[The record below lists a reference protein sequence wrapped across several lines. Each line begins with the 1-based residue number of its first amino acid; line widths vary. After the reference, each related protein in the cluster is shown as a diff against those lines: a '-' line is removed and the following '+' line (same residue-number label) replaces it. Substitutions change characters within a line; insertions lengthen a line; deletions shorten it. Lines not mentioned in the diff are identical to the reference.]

1 MRTLVKKNPGLVLS
15 YKTEQ
20 RDTEKVTE
28 RVGRRERE
36 SRQVEGK
43 EKSTL

>member
-1 MRTLVKKNPGLVLS
+1 MRTLVKKNPGLVRS

-36 SRQVEGK
+36 GEGVK
-43 EKSTL
+43 TGGG